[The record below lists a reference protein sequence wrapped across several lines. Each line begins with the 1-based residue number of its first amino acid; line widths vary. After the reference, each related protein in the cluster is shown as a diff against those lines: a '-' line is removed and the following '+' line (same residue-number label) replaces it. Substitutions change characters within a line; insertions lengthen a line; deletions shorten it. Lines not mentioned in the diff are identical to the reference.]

1 MTEDTDRGF
10 TLGDGLFETVLV
22 VDGQPRWLELHLAR
36 LRAGC
41 EVMGLPKPDHIAVP
55 KLPEAGRQALR
66 VNWSA
71 GMGGRGLDRPVSVAA
86 RMTFTLATAPALG
99 PARLATALSVRR
111 NGLSP
116 ASRLKTLSYVDNV
129 LAREEARAS
138 GADEA
143 LMLNTLGQVA
153 CAAAANLFWIR
164 DGRIFTP
171 SAACGVLAGIT
182 RGRLMQA
189 HRVEEVVAGPEAL
202 AAADA
207 VFLTNSLTGVRAVKW
222 LDGRALAP
230 HPLVAALATSL

>member
-1 MTEDTDRGF
+1 MIDDTDRGY

-41 EVMGLPKPDHIAVP
+41 DVIGLPQPEHIAVP
-55 KLPEAGRQALR
+55 KLPESGRHALR

-71 GMGGRGLDRPVSVAA
+71 GMGGRGLDRPAPVAA
-86 RMTFTLATAPALG
+86 RMTVTLAPAPALG
-99 PARLATALSVRR
+99 PARLATALGVRR
-111 NGLSP
+111 NGFSP
-116 ASRLKTLSYVDNV
+116 ASRLKTLSYIDNV
-129 LAREEARAS
+129 LAREEARAA
-138 GADEA
+138 GASEA
-143 LMLNTLGQVA
+143 LVLNTLGQVA

-171 SAACGVLAGIT
+171 SLACGVLAGIV

-189 HRVEEVVAGPEAL
+189 HRVEEVVAEPEAL

-207 VFLTNSLTGVRAVKW
+207 VFLTNSLTGVRAVQW

-230 HPLVAALATSL
+230 HPMVAAMAASL